1 MSETTSNEPVRWKR
15 GLAMFILVPLGLL
28 LGGLVI
34 GWMSEGPILYSYS
47 TQTVT
52 GKVSAN
58 APGALTDDP
67 EDKRHFV
74 LFSYDECGDVRQA
87 LPVPDLS
94 TVKKAQ
100 RAIAEKVRACLEPM
114 KVGLPVSLTIEVREN
129 RLNSKREWR
138 VTGVNECDTS
148 RVPSVIVPGGQSRCS
163 WM

>member
-1 MSETTSNEPVRWKR
+1 MTETTSNEPTKWKR
-15 GLAMFILVPLGLL
+15 GVAMFILVPLGMM

-34 GWMSEGPILYSYS
+34 AWISEGPILYSY
-47 TQTVT
+47 TDQTIT

-58 APGALTDDP
+58 APGALTDEAD
-67 EDKRHFV
+67 DKRHFI
-74 LFSYDECGDVRQA
+74 LFSYDECDDVRQA

-100 RAIAEKVRACLEPM
+100 RAIAEKERDCLEPM
-114 KVGLPVSLTIEVREN
+114 KVGQPVNLTVEIREN
-129 RLNSKREWR
+129 RLNNKREWR
-138 VTGVNECDTS
+138 VTRVNECDTS